1 MMSHVI
7 TSSARMYGSW
17 WRQSVTYYQSVQI
30 LDIFT
35 TKVYEFWVFLW
46 NCTNIGRPS
55 PFIRDHHTFISSSWG
70 RIVGLMGL
78 VCINDCIHGNLYSE
92 FHAISSDTTHDISQ
106 TSLSRSIRLKL
117 TVSKSSVSATFLAVL
132 KKRNLLHEMTHM
144 VKIWLIH
151 HLRWFSTSGYPTE
164 CIKK

>member
-92 FHAISSDTTHDISQ
+92 FHAISFDTTHDISQ

-117 TVSKSSVSATFLAVL
+117 TVSKNSMSATFFLRYL
-132 KKRNLLHEMTHM
+132 GSGIYFMRCSTWSKYETDTMWDRFPPQGNLQNA
-144 VKIWLIH
+144 
-151 HLRWFSTSGYPTE
+151 
-164 CIKK
+164 